1 MFALLVFYARFDKR
15 LRAARLFSRPPVF
28 DRATFSEIWR
38 LGFPIGLTIAVE
50 VANFAIAAL
59 AMGLIGATSIAAH
72 AIVLQLAGIAFM
84 VPLGL
89 GQAASVR
96 VGHAFGARDRK
107 GVARAGWAGLA
118 LSLMFVAGSA
128 TVMFCFPNWLIA
140 PFLRSDAVEHAEIAA
155 LALSFLR
162 VAALFQIFDGAQ
174 AALANMLRG
183 VQDSRV
189 PAALAILGYWLIGT
203 PVGFALAFLTP
214 LKGLGLWIGL
224 AVGLAAVAML
234 LLARWLQRERYGF
247 FA

>member
-1 MFALLVFYARFDKR
+1 
-15 LRAARLFSRPPVF
+15 
-28 DRATFSEIWR
+28 
-38 LGFPIGLTIAVE
+38 
-50 VANFAIAAL
+50 
-59 AMGLIGATSIAAH
+59 
-72 AIVLQLAGIAFM
+72 
-84 VPLGL
+84 
-89 GQAASVR
+89 
-96 VGHAFGARDRK
+96 
-107 GVARAGWAGLA
+107 
-118 LSLMFVAGSA
+118 MFVAGSA
-128 TVMFCFPNWLIA
+128 TVMFCFPDWLIA
-140 PFLRSDAVEHAEIAA
+140 PFLRSDAVERAEIAA

-183 VQDSRV
+183 AQDSRV

-234 LLARWLQRERYGF
+234 LLARWLQRERRGF